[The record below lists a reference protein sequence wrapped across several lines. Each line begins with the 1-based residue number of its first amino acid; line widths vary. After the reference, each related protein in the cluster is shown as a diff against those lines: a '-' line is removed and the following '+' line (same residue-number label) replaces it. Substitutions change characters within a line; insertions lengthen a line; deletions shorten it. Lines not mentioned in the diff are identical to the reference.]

1 MVPNTSLITVSSKE
15 GRKGEKD
22 FKMLKLRCQYLT
34 GKLIASSNFFTT
46 LKLGQAERL
55 NTFLYNFY

>member
-22 FKMLKLRCQYLT
+22 FKMLKLRCQDLT
-34 GKLIASSNFFTT
+34 GKLIASFI
-46 LKLGQAERL
+46 L
-55 NTFLYNFY
+55 FLYYKSISK

>member
-22 FKMLKLRCQYLT
+22 FKMLKLRCQDLT

-46 LKLGQAERL
+46 LTTEPS
-55 NTFLYNFY
+55 

>member
-1 MVPNTSLITVSSKE
+1 MVPNTLLITVLSKE

-22 FKMLKLRCQYLT
+22 LKMLKLRCLDLT

-46 LKLGQAERL
+46 LTTGPS
-55 NTFLYNFY
+55 